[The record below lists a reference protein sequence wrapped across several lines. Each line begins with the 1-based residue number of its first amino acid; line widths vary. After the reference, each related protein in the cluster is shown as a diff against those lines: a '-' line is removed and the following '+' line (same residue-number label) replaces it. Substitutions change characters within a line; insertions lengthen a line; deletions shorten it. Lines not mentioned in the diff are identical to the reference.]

1 MTPAEAVR
9 FAEKHVATWNAHEL
23 EAILDM
29 YTADAELRSPL
40 AATLMGDGVVRGRE
54 GLRAYF
60 EQGLRRYPDLRF
72 ELVDTFLCQSSVT
85 LLFKGA
91 GGKLACEVLFVGAA
105 GKVERVFAHYLC
117 EREA

>member
-1 MTPAEAVR
+1 MTPAEAVK
-9 FAEKHVATWNAHEL
+9 FAEKHVATWNAHDL

-29 YTADAELRSPL
+29 YSEDAELRSPL

-60 EQGLRRYPDLRF
+60 EQGLKRYPDLRF
-72 ELVDTFLCQSSVT
+72 ELVDTFLCQDSVT

-91 GGKLACEVLFVGAA
+91 GGRLVCEVLFVNAA
-105 GKVERVFAHYLC
+105 RKVERVYAHYRC
-117 EREA
+117 ETEA